1 MPDGANIGFSLE
13 ELEALFK
20 DDQQTTPPA
29 NDQQQPQGTPPTES
43 NDSQSVDQT
52 KSFAHR
58 LKQETEKIR
67 KQERDAIA
75 AELGYQSY
83 EEMQKAK
90 EKKLLEDKGLNP
102 EDVAPVVDELV
113 QKRLNEDPRM
123 KELEMF
129 KQKQVEEF
137 AKKEL
142 SELSALTGTT
152 YTSLDQLPKDVV
164 EDWKKTG
171 SLKRSYISLHGEEL
185 IVNARKSVAKGE
197 TSHLQEPGGTPPP
210 VVNKRPLTAD
220 EKKVWKLFNPDMSD
234 EELNKKTIDI

>member
-1 MPDGANIGFSLE
+1 MPNGANIGFTME

-20 DDQQTTPPA
+20 DDQQATPPV
-29 NDQQQPQGTPPTES
+29 NDETPSVTPPSEETPPP
-43 NDSQSVDQT
+43 VDTT
-52 KSFAHR
+52 KAFAHR

-90 EKKLLEDKGLNP
+90 ERKLLEDKGLNP
-102 EDVAPVVDELV
+102 EDVTPVVDEIV

-142 SELSALTGTT
+142 SELSNLTGTT
-152 YTSLDQLPKDVV
+152 YTSLEQLPKDVI

-171 SLKRSYISLHGEEL
+171 SLKKSYISLHGEEL
-185 IVNARKSVAKGE
+185 IINARKNIVKGD
-197 TSHLQEPGGTPPP
+197 TTHLQQPTGTPPATS
-210 VVNKRPLTAD
+210 NKRPLTD
-220 EKKVWKLFNPDMSD
+220 KEKQVWKLFNPDLSD